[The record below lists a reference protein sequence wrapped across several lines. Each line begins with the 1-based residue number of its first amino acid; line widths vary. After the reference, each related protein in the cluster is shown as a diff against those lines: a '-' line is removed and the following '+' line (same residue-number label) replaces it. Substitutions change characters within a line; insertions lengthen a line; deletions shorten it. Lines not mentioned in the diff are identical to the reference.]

1 MKCIIAINLCI
12 LNNST
17 AKYIEENNL
26 NIFKKLSCKMTPH
39 KQQTTQKNHWQ
50 LLANVIRQENEIIGT
65 NMEKVQ
71 NQFYLQMT

>member
-1 MKCIIAINLCI
+1 MKCIIAINLYI
-12 LNNST
+12 LINST
-17 AKYIEENNL
+17 AKYIEENHL
-26 NIFKKLSCKMTPH
+26 NMFKKLSCKMTR
-39 KQQTTQKNHWQ
+39 KQPTTQKNHWQ